1 MKLKQEKLRSTTILK
16 IYQDSAFIRSLF
28 IPKYENREEMIIG
41 NRVFSETEG
50 MPTTSTNY
58 TQFID
63 IFAGK

>member
-1 MKLKQEKLRSTTILK
+1 
-16 IYQDSAFIRSLF
+16 
-28 IPKYENREEMIIG
+28 MIIG